1 MLCSHGWLF
10 HHPWV
15 IEKAH
20 KRKSNHLKKNTGGEL
35 LSESLVSNKNLLREA
50 AASDIVQNSLDKLC
64 LSSAVDFEC
73 VIQLIQMKGI
83 NING

>member
-1 MLCSHGWLF
+1 M
-10 HHPWV
+10 
-15 IEKAH
+15 
-20 KRKSNHLKKNTGGEL
+20 